1 MQVRLESCYRLP
13 ILVDSTSVKHF
24 RYPAE
29 TMKQVAELS
38 KDVAADFR
46 ASREGKLKRTFVGAD
61 DAAAARYNNN
71 RKK

>member
-1 MQVRLESCYRLP
+1 MWLQGPGIKLRRLNC
-13 ILVDSTSVKHF
+13 F